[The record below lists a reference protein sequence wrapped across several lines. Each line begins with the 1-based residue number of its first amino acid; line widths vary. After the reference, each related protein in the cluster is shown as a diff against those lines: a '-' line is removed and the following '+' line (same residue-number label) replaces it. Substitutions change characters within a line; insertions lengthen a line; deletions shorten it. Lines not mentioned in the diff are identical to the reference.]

1 MVHNIKYLVS
11 YYKANNLSAKGQA
24 TQQKKKVVR
33 HCYQTTLISL
43 ERDWQEVF
51 LGTRN
56 PKNRSLLGVNEDFED
71 ERNAKRPL
79 FGAFKLLHL
88 LEFNILRLLLCTTLL
103 LACAWVLL
111 CTTLRLLCLLCCI
124 QIL

>member
-1 MVHNIKYLVS
+1 
-11 YYKANNLSAKGQA
+11 
-24 TQQKKKVVR
+24 
-33 HCYQTTLISL
+33 
-43 ERDWQEVF
+43 
-51 LGTRN
+51 
-56 PKNRSLLGVNEDFED
+56 
-71 ERNAKRPL
+71 L

-88 LEFNILRLLLCTTLL
+88 LELNILRLLLCTTLL